1 MFWQHQILIAPYLK
15 DLVLPDQLH
24 GFASKELFE
33 HCTAFEIVSSDGL
46 IMKKLKQ
53 WTNMQRLYGFP
64 KVLGIIDG
72 THINIARQKE
82 MLLVILTEKADSPCN
97 YK

>member
-1 MFWQHQILIAPYLK
+1 MFWQHQILIAPYVK

-24 GFASKELFE
+24 GFPSKELFE

-53 WTNMQRLYGFP
+53 HGQTCRDCMDF
-64 KVLGIIDG
+64 
-72 THINIARQKE
+72 QKF
-82 MLLVILTEKADSPCN
+82 
-97 YK
+97 